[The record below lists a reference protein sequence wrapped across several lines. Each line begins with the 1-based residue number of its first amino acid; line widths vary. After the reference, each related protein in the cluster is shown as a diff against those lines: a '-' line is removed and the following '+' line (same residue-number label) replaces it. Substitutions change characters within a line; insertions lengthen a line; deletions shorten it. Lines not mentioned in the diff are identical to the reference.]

1 MPHDQPD
8 LEAEKQIQQALKST
22 ATELDLRSMKLT
34 ELPES
39 IGQLEQLRK
48 LGLGREWNKKDE
60 NKKSPD
66 HPTRLTWTTHAGVEN
81 GHGCGECVQEVGIC
95 MIKQGTAQ

>member
-60 NKKSPD
+60 NKN
-66 HPTRLTWTTHAGVEN
+66 RLTTLPDSLGQLTQVLKTVTA
-81 GHGCGECVQEVGIC
+81 VGNVFR
-95 MIKQGTAQ
+95 K